1 MLATATVNCSFT
13 ERSPSPIKATDDS
26 MQFSTQ
32 QIGGTSLLMHS
43 SFGVHRCHSDDVTNA
58 SFTTTT
64 FRPRRSISSS
74 AGQQQTRHVVC
85 MLNNYSHS
93 FPSNQQQI
101 TSDDDEHNQPN
112 HNLTQGQGEDSF
124 DDNDDDDDIANEL
137 NLAVVVVGNE
147 DVQSLKGFTTE
158 QTNNENGSLNVAF
171 IDETDLERNLI
182 NNKPIYEND
191 QAISQSDVQLLNI
204 ENNENETLLQTIV
217 AERNSIEIKDNTN
230 QQSTQSNGPVLV
242 EKPLNKDDDLD
253 EILRQNE
260 NRCIR
265 LTDSDVS

>member
-26 MQFSTQ
+26 MQLSTQ

-43 SFGVHRCHSDDVTNA
+43 SFGVHRCHSDDITNA

-93 FPSNQQQI
+93 LPSNQQQI

-112 HNLTQGQGEDSF
+112 HNLTAEQGEDSF
-124 DDNDDDDDIANEL
+124 DDDDDDDIANEL

-147 DVQSLKGFTTE
+147 DAQSLKGFTTE

-171 IDETDLERNLI
+171 IDETDLERQKLLS
-182 NNKPIYEND
+182 EDEQRD
-191 QAISQSDVQLLNI
+191 QSNAMDIA
-204 ENNENETLLQTIV
+204 NNENDTLSRTII
-217 AERNSIEIKDNTN
+217 ANCEQQSIEMQDICQTN
-230 QQSTQSNGPVLV
+230 
-242 EKPLNKDDDLD
+242 DLD
-253 EILRQNE
+253 EILKRNE

-265 LTDSDVS
+265 LTDSDVNIPRKHFSIIVFLFHRMKNM